1 MSADIVQHPFLGK
14 RIGNYICVDCSTFV
28 KVNKQI
34 IFKDLDPYYFF
45 IKKIFKYYSEWKKI
59 LIAPLYF

>member
-28 KVNKQI
+28 KVNNQI
-34 IFKDLDPYYFF
+34 KFKNLDPYYFF
-45 IKKIFKYYSEWKKI
+45 YSSII
-59 LIAPLYF
+59 LNERKF